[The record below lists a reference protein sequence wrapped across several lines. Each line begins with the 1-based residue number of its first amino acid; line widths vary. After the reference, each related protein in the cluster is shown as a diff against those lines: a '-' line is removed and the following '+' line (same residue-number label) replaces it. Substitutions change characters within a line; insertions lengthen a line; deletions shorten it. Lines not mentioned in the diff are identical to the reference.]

1 MPYTARTSHSCSS
14 INTTLLLYSDITIHQ
29 FGVAFSVLVLII
41 RLYLVTSWGTPG
53 QSESHLLV
61 TESLLDLLA
70 VEFFLAVLVRRGTYL
85 DKEYIKIPSEMEV
98 APHYNC

>member
-29 FGVAFSVLVLII
+29 FDVAFSVLVLII
-41 RLYLVTSWGTPG
+41 RLYLVTSWGTPLKK
-53 QSESHLLV
+53 SESHLLV

-70 VEFFLAVLVRRGTYL
+70 VEFFLAVLVLRGTYL
-85 DKEYIKIPSEMEV
+85 DKEYKYTIYMM
-98 APHYNC
+98 